1 MRWRKRGYVSEREYL
16 SKAGMRKN
24 KPNGWDT
31 GEAAERCEGMK
42 VWRRWRANTAEQES
56 GHSCSLARDCQ
67 GDRPPAVTRQATVV
81 TVPGQPGTPG
91 PGPSKA
97 TVTLQ
102 RPGGSGLQPE
112 LPGRQRCC
120 IGGATGSQTES
131 VMSPPV
137 TVLCQSNPLRIH
149 GPSPKKTFSQRFECG
164 RADTPGFQFE
174 KRIF

>member
-1 MRWRKRGYVSEREYL
+1 
-16 SKAGMRKN
+16 
-24 KPNGWDT
+24 
-31 GEAAERCEGMK
+31 MK

-56 GHSCSLARDCQ
+56 GHSGSLARDCQ

-102 RPGGSGLQPE
+102 RPGGSGVQPE

-120 IGGATGSQTES
+120 IGGATGSQSCPRQSRSSASRIRSES
-131 VMSPPV
+131 
-137 TVLCQSNPLRIH
+137 TGHLRKKLFRNGSSVA
-149 GPSPKKTFSQRFECG
+149 GPTLRAFNLKKEYFSWYFL
-164 RADTPGFQFE
+164 
-174 KRIF
+174 I

>member
-1 MRWRKRGYVSEREYL
+1 MRWRKRGYASEREYL
-16 SKAGMRKN
+16 SKAGMRGN

-42 VWRRWRANTAEQES
+42 IWRRWRANTAEQES
-56 GHSCSLARDCQ
+56 GHSGSLARDCQ

-91 PGPSKA
+91 PGPSKV

-102 RPGGSGLQPE
+102 RPGGSGCQPE
-112 LPGRQRCC
+112 LPGRRRCC
-120 IGGATGSQTES
+120 IGGATGSQSCPRQSRSSASRIRSES
-131 VMSPPV
+131 
-137 TVLCQSNPLRIH
+137 TGHLR
-149 GPSPKKTFSQRFECG
+149 KTTSSQRFECG